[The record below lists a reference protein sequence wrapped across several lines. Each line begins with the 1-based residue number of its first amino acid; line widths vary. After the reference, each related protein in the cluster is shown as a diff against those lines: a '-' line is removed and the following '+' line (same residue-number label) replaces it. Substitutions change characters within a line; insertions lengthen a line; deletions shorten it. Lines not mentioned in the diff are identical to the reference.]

1 MVKLKNK
8 RKKKQDEIVYAFVD
22 AQNVTYGVSA
32 THWKLD
38 WGKFRL
44 FLRNKY
50 GVEKAFLFIGYIESN
65 ADLYKRLQ
73 EQGFILIFKNVLE
86 IQDGDSVTYKG
97 NVDAELVLHAMIE
110 YPNYYKAV
118 VVTGDGD
125 FFCLIEYL
133 EENDKLKKI
142 VTPNIRYSSLLRK
155 FSSYIVDLHTLR
167 GKLNYTGKK
176 KKRKESE
183 DKEHKERHS
192 RGKQG

>member
-1 MVKLKNK
+1 MIKIKTK
-8 RKKKQDEIVYAFVD
+8 QKKQDETVYAFID

-50 GVEKAFLFIGYIESN
+50 GVSKAFLFIGYIESN

-110 YPNYYKAV
+110 YPNYDKAV
-118 VVTGDGD
+118 IVTGDGD

-142 VTPNIRYSSLLRK
+142 VTPNRRYSSLLRK
-155 FSSYIVDLHTLR
+155 FSSYIVDLYTLR
-167 GKLNYTGKK
+167 GKLKYTGKK
-176 KKRKESE
+176 KKKKKE
-183 DKEHKERHS
+183 DKKHKEEHS

>member
-1 MVKLKNK
+1 MVKF
-8 RKKKQDEIVYAFVD
+8 KKKGKKKEETVYAFID
-22 AQNVTYGVSA
+22 GQNVTYGVSA

-50 GVEKAFLFIGYIESN
+50 GVSKAFLFIGYIESN

-110 YPNYYKAV
+110 YPNYDNAV
-118 VVTGDGD
+118 VATGDGD

-142 VTPNIRYSSLLRK
+142 VTPNRRYSSLLRK
-155 FSSYIVDLHTLR
+155 FSSYIVDLYTLR
-167 GKLNYTGKK
+167 GKLKYIGKK
-176 KKRKESE
+176 KKKEE
-183 DKEHKERHS
+183 DKKHKEEHS

>member
-1 MVKLKNK
+1 MVKLKK
-8 RKKKQDEIVYAFVD
+8 KGKKKEETVYAFID

-50 GVEKAFLFIGYIESN
+50 SVKKAFLFIGYIESN
-65 ADLYKRLQ
+65 TDLYKRLQ

-86 IQDGDSVTYKG
+86 IQDGDSATYKG

-110 YPNYYKAV
+110 YPNYDTAV
-118 VVTGDGD
+118 IVTGDGD
-125 FFCLIEYL
+125 FFCLTEYL

-142 VTPNIRYSSLLRK
+142 ITPNRRYSSLLRK
-155 FSSYIVDLHTLR
+155 FSNYIVDLYTLR
-167 GKLNYTGKK
+167 GKLKYIGKK
-176 KKRKESE
+176 KKENK
-183 DKEHKERHS
+183 KHKEEHS

>member
-1 MVKLKNK
+1 MVKF
-8 RKKKQDEIVYAFVD
+8 KKKGKKKDETVYAFID

-50 GVEKAFLFIGYIESN
+50 GVSKAFLFIGYIEDN
-65 ADLYKRLQ
+65 TDLYKRLQ

-97 NVDAELVLHAMIE
+97 NVDAELVLHTMIE
-110 YPNYYKAV
+110 YPNYDKAV
-118 VVTGDGD
+118 IVTGDGD

-133 EENDKLKKI
+133 EGNDKLKKI
-142 VTPNIRYSSLLRK
+142 ITPNRRYSSLLRK
-155 FSSYIVDLHTLR
+155 YSSYIVDLYTLR
-167 GKLNYTGKK
+167 GKLKYTGNKK
-176 KKRKESE
+176 KKKGE
-183 DKEHKERHS
+183 DKKHKEEHS

>member
-1 MVKLKNK
+1 MIKIKTK
-8 RKKKQDEIVYAFVD
+8 TKEEETVYAFVD
-22 AQNVTYGVSA
+22 AQNVTYGISA

-50 GVEKAFLFIGYIESN
+50 GVRKAFLFIGYIESN
-65 ADLYKRLQ
+65 ADLYKNLQ

-86 IQDGDSVTYKG
+86 IKDGDSVTYKG
-97 NVDAELVLHAMIE
+97 NVDAELVLHTMIE
-110 YPNYYKAV
+110 YPNYDKAV

-142 VTPNIRYSSLLRK
+142 VTPNRRYSSLLRK
-155 FSSYIVDLHTLR
+155 FSSYIVDLYTLR
-167 GKLNYTGKK
+167 GKLKYIGKK
-176 KKRKESE
+176 KKKDE
-183 DKEHKERHS
+183 DKKHKEEHS